1 MPRKHTFTV
10 IGAGALVAVTVLA
23 VPAASAQTLG
33 EHAKQRASRFVEY
46 FDTSGDGKVTLKEI
60 TDDHGRLFGAV
71 DVNGDNA
78 LSVDEFRR
86 RGRLFRTFATTS
98 LFDLL
103 DANGDG
109 KLTVEEISDP
119 SKKWFK
125 RYDKNGDG
133 VMEANELP
141 QRHWRRGRWR
151 R

>member
-10 IGAGALVAVTVLA
+10 FGAGALVAVTVLA
-23 VPAASAQTLG
+23 VPAASAQTMG
-33 EHAKQRASRFVEY
+33 EHAKQRAAHFVEY
-46 FDTSGDGKVTLKEI
+46 FDTSGDGKITLKEI
-60 TDDHGRLFGAV
+60 TEDHGRLFGAV

-86 RGRLFRTFATTS
+86 RGRLFRTFSTTS

-109 KLTVEEISDP
+109 KLTVEEISGP

-141 QRHWRRGRWR
+141 ERRWRRGRR
-151 R
+151 RR